1 MGSFSI
7 VLRRR
12 AGRGALAAA
21 CVFALAGCTDAA
33 TRIAYDLEAGAQSLK
48 SSAETRA
55 AVRHEPSRWPEGCD
69 GGYDLEIGRGAKGDP
84 GKGSITVRC
93 AGRGLYYTTYH
104 LNFVVVP
111 ATLGVR
117 KEAGAPVLLQLEKR
131 GGGIALT
138 EIQ

>member
-12 AGRGALAAA
+12 LGRGALAAA

-33 TRIAYDLEAGAQSLK
+33 TRIAYDLEAGAKSLK

-55 AVRHEPSRWPEGCD
+55 TVRHEPSRWPEGCD
-69 GGYDLEIGRGAKGDP
+69 GGYALEIGRGAKGDP

-111 ATLGVR
+111 ATVSVR

-131 GGGIALT
+131 GGDIALT
-138 EIQ
+138 EIR